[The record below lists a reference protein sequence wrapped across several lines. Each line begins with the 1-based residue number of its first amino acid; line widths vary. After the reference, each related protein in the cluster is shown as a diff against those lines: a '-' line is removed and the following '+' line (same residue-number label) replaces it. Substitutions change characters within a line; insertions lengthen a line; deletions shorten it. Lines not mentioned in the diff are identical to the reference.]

1 MYFPLEIQGAYTGSL
16 QSEENGGG
24 ERLYNLT
31 MRQRELARPLHQGPC
46 SFLGLLRFSPPYLT
60 VELGSPKQLTLGTR
74 SVDNRDNRALITPN
88 SSTFTVCAQHT
99 HAHTHRHILY
109 THILTYYY
117 TQQACHTH
125 TQDKDGLVHADSLK
139 PVPLTQTHGAA
150 HEYVPADTRSIP
162 NTIMDHSDSKPHALC
177 LCLLKL

>member
-109 THILTYYY
+109 YTHTFSHTTTHNRPATHTRRIKTVLY
-117 TQQACHTH
+117 TQT
-125 TQDKDGLVHADSLK
+125 
-139 PVPLTQTHGAA
+139 P
-150 HEYVPADTRSIP
+150 
-162 NTIMDHSDSKPHALC
+162 
-177 LCLLKL
+177 